1 MAKKKPEETEADGPA
16 KDTAA
21 TPEKAEASAPADPA
35 DATIEELM
43 EGIDAATGAET
54 RIAELEAE
62 REELKDRLLRAL
74 AEAEN
79 TRRRAE
85 RDRKDAETYGGT
97 RLARDMLGVVDNFER
112 ALRAANAR
120 TPGNADILNPL
131 GYANRKLGRWTV
143 SRDFYTRAPA
153 VDPVREIGLI
163 GATPI
168 VVGSARRDGQAPVRW
183 YNLGAHLLW
192 IGERTR
198 SLDGAHVEYFRGIR
212 DIFRA
217 YDRGPIPL
225 LLDSGATAAL
235 EQDGVGRAARRRAVI
250 TALEKGAFE
259 LLYQPCINSDG
270 RVVALEALTRLREHL
285 AAGSTGL
292 WIPSSERTHGA
303 SGRLS
308 NVRRPEST
316 RFTSHP

>member
-97 RLARDMLGVVDNFER
+97 RLARDMLGVFDNLNR
-112 ALRAANAR
+112 ALAAADDSLKAEHASFFEGIELTRRELLNAFEKHKIRQTTPEKGEKFDPNLHQAMFEAPIPGAVPGTIIEVMQAGFTIADRLLRPALVGVARAAPQPAPQPAPEAKGSE
-120 TPGNADILNPL
+120 TPGEGGGD
-131 GYANRKLGRWTV
+131 T
-143 SRDFYTRAPA
+143 
-153 VDPVREIGLI
+153 
-163 GATPI
+163 
-168 VVGSARRDGQAPVRW
+168 
-183 YNLGAHLLW
+183 
-192 IGERTR
+192 
-198 SLDGAHVEYFRGIR
+198 
-212 DIFRA
+212 
-217 YDRGPIPL
+217 
-225 LLDSGATAAL
+225 
-235 EQDGVGRAARRRAVI
+235 
-250 TALEKGAFE
+250 
-259 LLYQPCINSDG
+259 
-270 RVVALEALTRLREHL
+270 
-285 AAGSTGL
+285 
-292 WIPSSERTHGA
+292 
-303 SGRLS
+303 
-308 NVRRPEST
+308 
-316 RFTSHP
+316 